1 MGAIVL
7 LLLISFV
14 HSPVTSQD
22 INLCPDGPAKDR
34 YLKVHGDF
42 CYQFVVYRKYT
53 HSEAQTDCEL
63 QGGSLVLVKTADI
76 QNFVYQ
82 QLTTTY
88 NDAYDRVWI
97 GLNDLAQEDHY
108 VWEDGTK
115 LGFYSNWYQGEG
127 PSSTT
132 ANHNFTHITRD
143 CVVMDI
149 SPSVGGKWRESSC
162 ESSAV
167 LLVLSAREA
176 HSYVCQYSIIST
188 TDYSTT
194 SYYYSTTST
203 DFFTN
208 TADFSTTTSDYS
220 TTTSDYSTTTSDYS
234 TADFSTTKKGYP
246 SSTADFSTTTSDY
259 STTTSDYSTTTS
271 KYSTSV

>member
-1 MGAIVL
+1 MGAIAL
-7 LLLISFV
+7 ILLISFFQ
-14 HSPVTSQD
+14 SPGTTQD

-162 ESSAV
+162 ESSAA

-176 HSYVCQYSIIST
+176 HSYVCQYSI
-188 TDYSTT
+188 
-194 SYYYSTTST
+194 
-203 DFFTN
+203 
-208 TADFSTTTSDYS
+208 APPSTTTIFI
-220 TTTSDYSTTTSDYS
+220 
-234 TADFSTTKKGYP
+234 TAK
-246 SSTADFSTTTSDY
+246 
-259 STTTSDYSTTTS
+259 
-271 KYSTSV
+271 